1 MTIYHFYSQAL
12 KSHNETTSK
21 VISKGIHTINSKDF
35 LKLDTINELSGAKGV
50 FTWSSLKK
58 SIRIRSIY
66 TSFNRNVITMFSIHN
81 NPIFSHSF
89 EKGYTIIL
97 GKSKLWQSAMT
108 KRHINYLLE
117 ILKQP
122 FKYVT
127 VNNEPYLLK
136 DNGSLIR
143 LELNNHYD
151 LADF

>member
-1 MTIYHFYSQAL
+1 
-12 KSHNETTSK
+12 
-21 VISKGIHTINSKDF
+21 
-35 LKLDTINELSGAKGV
+35 
-50 FTWSSLKK
+50 
-58 SIRIRSIY
+58 
-66 TSFNRNVITMFSIHN
+66 
-81 NPIFSHSF
+81 
-89 EKGYTIIL
+89 
-97 GKSKLWQSAMT
+97 MT